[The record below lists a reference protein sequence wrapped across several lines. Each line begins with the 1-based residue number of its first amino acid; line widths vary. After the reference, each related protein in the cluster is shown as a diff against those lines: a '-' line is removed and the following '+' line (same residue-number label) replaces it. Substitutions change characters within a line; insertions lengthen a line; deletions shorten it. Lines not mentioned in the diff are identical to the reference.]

1 MGVLVTFSSSLFP
14 LEAQG
19 AGLSRLSPATPL
31 HHPGA
36 VASLHFASPGAWKGQ
51 NSPAGCGLWAG
62 SRDSLDAPQLGGRQV
77 RLRTISS
84 IFFFFFFSGWPERNH
99 WSAPPPPS
107 TSSSLTLTP
116 FPPPLGCQADT
127 QENQSQ
133 CCIQTP
139 ARGTGRIGPMGAL
152 GAGAPQSGRGAG
164 TEWAVLF

>member
-1 MGVLVTFSSSLFP
+1 MGVLVTFSTSLLA

-31 HHPGA
+31 HHRGA
-36 VASLHFASPGAWKGQ
+36 LASLCFASPGAWKGQ
-51 NSPAGCGLWAG
+51 KSPAGCGRWAG
-62 SRDSLDAPQLGGRQV
+62 SRDSLDASQLGQPPNTPAH
-77 RLRTISS
+77 LF
-84 IFFFFFFSGWPERNH
+84 IFFFFFGWPQRNH

-127 QENQSQ
+127 QDNQSQ
-133 CCIQTP
+133 RCIQTP

-164 TEWAVLF
+164 TEWAVLS